1 MKTLITGANG
11 YIGNHLA
18 EELLNK
24 GYEVNALMLK
34 GTDAHSLDYLPV
46 NVFFGDVRHAE
57 TLESALEGCETV
69 FHLASLVG
77 FWAKDPNGFHEV
89 NVVGTDNLLKTC
101 LRKGVKRVV
110 VVSSCGVFGL
120 SHQNQTLDERT
131 DNGANL
137 TDPYEVSKF
146 RQVEVSKKYLDYGLE
161 VVFVYFS
168 RVFGPGIKSDGN
180 SITGII
186 EGMLEG
192 TWRIV
197 PGNGKTIAN
206 YAFVHDVVNGMIQA
220 MVRGRSGEGY
230 ILGGENLSY
239 FKLFNFVE
247 ELTGRH
253 FNLTRIP
260 YPLMFLIGWVEEI
273 RSKLTG
279 KKPFITTFIAKK
291 FTTHAIIS
299 CQKAKDELGYCVTP
313 AKEAVRQTVAA
324 LQSRSKEA
332 SFLLK
337 NRESVLDFAH
347 Q

>member
-18 EELLNK
+18 EELLNR

-46 NVFFGDVRHAE
+46 NVFYGDVRQAE
-57 TLESALEGCETV
+57 TLEPALEGCDTV

-77 FWAKDPNGFHEV
+77 FWAKDPNVFHDV
-89 NVVGTDNLLKTC
+89 NVVGTDTLLNTC
-101 LRKGVKRVV
+101 LRKGVRRVV

-120 SHQNQTLDERT
+120 SHQGQILDERT

-186 EGMLEG
+186 EGMLNG

-220 MVRGRSGEGY
+220 MERGRNGESY

-239 FKLFNFVE
+239 FKLFKFVE

-253 FNLTRIP
+253 FNLTRVP
-260 YPLMFLIGWVEEI
+260 YPLLWTVGWVEGF
-273 RSKLTG
+273 RSKITG
-279 KKPFITTFIAKK
+279 RKPFITTFIAKK
-291 FTTHAIIS
+291 FTTNAIIS
-299 CQKAKDELGYCVTP
+299 CQKAKYELGYTVTP
-313 AKEAVRQTVAA
+313 AKEAVRQTLSG
-324 LQSRSKEA
+324 LQSQAIKIEHSMKLIETA
-332 SFLLK
+332 G
-337 NRESVLDFAH
+337 
-347 Q
+347 

>member
-18 EELLNK
+18 EELLNR

-46 NVFFGDVRHAE
+46 NAFYGDVRQAE
-57 TLESALEGCETV
+57 NLEPALEGCDTV

-77 FWAKDPNGFHEV
+77 FWSKAPKEFHEV
-89 NVVGTDNLLKTC
+89 NVVGTDTLLNTC

-120 SHQNQTLDERT
+120 SHQGQTLDERT

-161 VVFVYFS
+161 VVFVYLA

-186 EGMLEG
+186 EGMLNG

-206 YAFVHDVVNGMIQA
+206 YAFVHDVVNGMVQA
-220 MVRGRSGEGY
+220 MERGRNGEGY

-239 FKLFNFVE
+239 LKLFNFVE

-253 FNLTRIP
+253 FNLTRVP
-260 YPLMFLIGWVEEI
+260 YPLLWTVGWVEGI
-273 RSKLTG
+273 CSRITR

-291 FTTHAIIS
+291 FTTNAIIS
-299 CQKAKDELGYCVTP
+299 CQKAKDELGYTVTP
-313 AKEAVRQTVAA
+313 AKEAVRQTLDV

-332 SFLLK
+332 NHLMKLNKSL
-337 NRESVLDFAH
+337 A
-347 Q
+347 

>member
-18 EELLNK
+18 EELLNR

-46 NVFFGDVRHAE
+46 NIFFGDVRHAE
-57 TLESALEGCETV
+57 TLEPALEGCDTV

-77 FWAKDPNGFHEV
+77 FWAKDPNVFHDV
-89 NVVGTDNLLKTC
+89 NVVGTDTLLKTC

-120 SHQNQTLDERT
+120 SHKNQTLDERT
-131 DNGANL
+131 DNGAKL

-186 EGMLEG
+186 EGMLNG
-192 TWRIV
+192 TWRII
-197 PGNGKTIAN
+197 PGSSNTIGN
-206 YAFVHDVVNGMIQA
+206 YAFVQDVVNGIFQV
-220 MVRGRSGEGY
+220 MVRGRNGESY

-239 FKLFNFVE
+239 GQLFGYVE
-247 ELTGRH
+247 ELSGRH
-253 FNLTRIP
+253 FKLTRIP
-260 YPLMFLIGWVEEI
+260 YPLMFLIGCVEEI

-279 KKPFITTFIAKK
+279 KKPFITTFIARK
-291 FTTHAIIS
+291 FTTNAIIS
-299 CQKAKDELGYCVTP
+299 CQKAKDELGYYVTP
-313 AKEAVRQTVAA
+313 AKEAIRQTLVA
-324 LQSRSKEA
+324 LQSRPKET

-337 NRESVLDFAH
+337 NSAPAVEFAH
-347 Q
+347 R